1 MKIYLN
7 ILSIIVF
14 VVMMFSCCNSSNN
27 EKGKQNDK
35 ESVSESLIEIN
46 KELLSQESAL
56 IDEYVKKNN
65 LDVVKTGTGLR
76 YQIFESGDGDYIN
89 KGDVVALKYDIRL
102 LNGDLLYSSDNEGY
116 KTFRVGR
123 GGVESGLEEAILK
136 LKKNSVSI
144 LIIPSH
150 LAHGLIGDG
159 NKIPPKAVLVYKLK
173 VVDVVKE

>member
-14 VVMMFSCCNSSNN
+14 VVMMFSCRNSSNN

>member
-1 MKIYLN
+1 MRIYPN

-14 VVMMFSCCNSSNN
+14 IVMLFSCSNSSNN
-27 EKGKQNDK
+27 EKSKQAEK
-35 ESVSESLIEIN
+35 ESVNESLIEIN
-46 KELLSQESAL
+46 KDLLMQESNM

-65 LDVVKTGTGLR
+65 LEVVRTGTGLR
-76 YQIFESGDGDYIN
+76 YQIFENGEGDYIN
-89 KGDVVALKYDIRL
+89 KGDFVTLKYDIRL
-102 LNGDLLYSSDNEGY
+102 LNGELLYSSDNDGH
-116 KTFRVGR
+116 KTFMVGR

-159 NKIPPKAVLVYKLK
+159 NRIPPKAVLVYKLK
-173 VVDVVKE
+173 VVDVKK